1 MNPYLELGQIVN
13 VKGLKGEVKV
23 NPFTENI
30 ERFEEL
36 KTVLIKFKNEN
47 KEFEIEKVGY
57 HKNQVILK
65 FKGINTVEEA
75 EKLRN
80 SYILID
86 RNDLEPLEEG
96 VYYITDLLGLEVY
109 TEDGTLL
116 GKVDDIYNTGSNDI
130 YVVKD
135 DLGKQKLLPGIP
147 EVLKNVD
154 LEHGKTIVNL
164 IFVSRSGSMF
174 TAQSEMM
181 RNRSFSG
188 ISKTDAWLSRLPSS
202 FRPFSLSR
210 MAFMKVEVCIS
221 PFMGISASPQ

>member
-1 MNPYLELGQIVN
+1 MNSYLELGQIVN

-30 ERFEEL
+30 DRFEEL

-65 FKGINTVEEA
+65 FKGVNTVEEA

-154 LEHGKTIVNL
+154 LEHGKIIVNL
-164 IFVSRSGSMF
+164 IEG
-174 TAQSEMM
+174 
-181 RNRSFSG
+181 
-188 ISKTDAWLSRLPSS
+188 L
-202 FRPFSLSR
+202 
-210 MAFMKVEVCIS
+210 
-221 PFMGISASPQ
+221 